1 MSLSSVFFSESFFLG
16 NSILKRSVDGRES
29 GLKRIGI
36 TINAS
41 KPKARELVGKLLQL
55 LEEKG
60 ATVYLESEMALQQA
74 RPEIGLSLAEFSRK
88 IDLVFVLGGDGTLLG
103 VARQFAPFHLPI
115 LGINVGYLGFLSEAE
130 PEHLATAVERVLA
143 GDYCIEKR
151 LMLETELIRAEEVIE
166 RGIALNDVGI
176 AKGSFGRMITCKV
189 LMDGMYLATYAGDG
203 LIVSTPTGS
212 TAYSLSC
219 GGPIVYPG
227 MQTLLL
233 TPICPHTL
241 TSRPMVVPAE
251 SILEIQVSAVHHEI
265 GMTIDGQLGYVLET
279 GDRVKVQRSKYH
291 TLLVK
296 WQERSFFEVVR
307 KKLQKEYEE
316 SERGGGSI

>member
-1 MSLSSVFFSESFFLG
+1 
-16 NSILKRSVDGRES
+16 
-29 GLKRIGI
+29 LKRIGI

-60 ATVYLESEMALQQA
+60 ATVYLESEVALQQA
-74 RPEIGLSLAEFSRK
+74 RPEIGLSLAEFARK

-103 VARQFAPFHLPI
+103 VARQFAPFHLPL

-130 PEHLATAVERVLA
+130 SEHLSTTVERILA

-151 LMLETELIRAEEVIE
+151 LMLETELIRAGEVME
-166 RGIALNDVGI
+166 RGVALNDVGI

-189 LMDGMYLATYAGDG
+189 SMDGMYLATYAGDG

-227 MQTLLL
+227 IQILLL

-241 TSRPMVVPAE
+241 TSRPMVLPAA
-251 SILEIQVSAVHHEI
+251 SVLEIQVSAVHHEI

-307 KKLQKEYEE
+307 KKLQKEY
-316 SERGGGSI
+316 